1 MGKFI
6 DVVSCLC
13 SESLES
19 LRDRGEAADEEDDR
33 NVADLLLDQVEFA
46 NVIILNKIDLVTE
59 KESKQ
64 LAALLQVLNPDAK
77 VVKAVNAVVSLADII
92 ATNMFSFEKA
102 SRSAGWLQVLFLL
115 NMKMLLSR
123 TNRMGYVMFGE

>member
-1 MGKFI
+1 
-6 DVVSCLC
+6 
-13 SESLES
+13 

-46 NVIILNKIDLVTE
+46 NVIVLNKIDLVTE

-77 VVKAVNAVVSLADII
+77 VVKSVNGVVSLADII
-92 ATNMFSFEKA
+92 ATNTFSFEKA
-102 SRSAGWLQVLFLL
+102 SRSAGWLQVLFFLL
-115 NMKMLLSR
+115 NNIYYYYYGGRIELLESA
-123 TNRMGYVMFGE
+123 FDL

>member
-1 MGKFI
+1 MVF
-6 DVVSCLC
+6 CLC

-46 NVIILNKIDLVTE
+46 NVIVLNKIDLVTE

-77 VVKAVNAVVSLADII
+77 VVKSVNGVVSLADII
-92 ATNMFSFEKA
+92 ATNTFSFEKA
-102 SRSAGWLQVLFLL
+102 SRSAGWLQVLFFLL
-115 NMKMLLSR
+115 NNIYYYYYGGRIELLESA
-123 TNRMGYVMFGE
+123 FDL

>member
-1 MGKFI
+1 MLKGEGEEVNVF
-6 DVVSCLC
+6 SFSC

-19 LRDRGEAADEEDDR
+19 LKERGEAVDEEDDR

-46 NVIILNKIDLVTE
+46 NVIILNKVDLVTE

-64 LAALLQVLNPDAK
+64 LAALLEALNPDAK
-77 VVKAVNAVVSLADII
+77 IIKAVKAVVSLADIM

-102 SRSAGWLQVLFLL
+102 SRSAGWLQVLL
-115 NMKMLLSR
+115 
-123 TNRMGYVMFGE
+123 